1 MSKKNRFGG
10 RKVLNEFEDYN
21 LLSNNNL
28 TKSFVVNTLTEDCSL
43 KCESLD
49 QIGIFNCNAS
59 ARKSA
64 SDLCD
69 INFLAFDLNIFSTF
83 LSSIISG
90 SRDILNK
97 NLDFDMFDFEQINL
111 EYFFNSSISFSGENN
126 LILCFA
132 NISLVNDSDLNRE
145 NTMFVSIINSINS
158 PYLCFEMSALN
169 FLPNL
174 IQSSSVNL
182 EFSKSF
188 SNFFNINNLLTFS
201 DRNSLISS
209 DQFISGNCSMFC
221 FNGSGIDNVTFFIL
235 IPPQYLINTQDTQI
249 YKCLG
254 YGDFLNTSE
263 IIIDFVTLTV
273 SNVFPNGVDSERLN
287 VNFTY
292 NVSDAGLVADVSNCS
307 LCLEKNRF
315 LGREFNKNK

>member
-1 MSKKNRFGG
+1 
-10 RKVLNEFEDYN
+10 
-21 LLSNNNL
+21 
-28 TKSFVVNTLTEDCSL
+28 
-43 KCESLD
+43 
-49 QIGIFNCNAS
+49 
-59 ARKSA
+59 
-64 SDLCD
+64 
-69 INFLAFDLNIFSTF
+69 
-83 LSSIISG
+83 
-90 SRDILNK
+90 
-97 NLDFDMFDFEQINL
+97 
-111 EYFFNSSISFSGENN
+111 
-126 LILCFA
+126 
-132 NISLVNDSDLNRE
+132 
-145 NTMFVSIINSINS
+145 
-158 PYLCFEMSALN
+158 
-169 FLPNL
+169 
-174 IQSSSVNL
+174 
-182 EFSKSF
+182 
-188 SNFFNINNLLTFS
+188 
-201 DRNSLISS
+201 
-209 DQFISGNCSMFC
+209 MFC